1 MRLKLCWILA
11 VNYLI
16 LDNTNLRI
24 RMATLDDFKNRF
36 QDLNDD
42 FMLFTSKSNPATAA
56 MIQNYEAAKG
66 LQFNEE
72 VREFLL
78 TFGSLILEVKE
89 EIWKR
94 PEEFDVLPSWKFG
107 YGFFVY
113 GLSSDE
119 NFPDWLSYEEK
130 YDEAEKS
137 NATSLGQLFFKRS
150 GNLYRAYV
158 NGETIT
164 VEYDKFGDDREVFN
178 GNFYDFLIAEVDTL
192 EKDYVDYLNE
202 K

>member
-1 MRLKLCWILA
+1 
-11 VNYLI
+11 
-16 LDNTNLRI
+16 
-24 RMATLDDFKNRF
+24 MATLDDFKNRF

-158 NGETIT
+158 IGEIIT
-164 VEYDKFGDDREVFN
+164 VEYDKYGDDREVFN
-178 GNFYDFLIAEVDTL
+178 GNFYDFLIAEVDAL
-192 EKDYVDYLNE
+192 EKDYFEYVNE
-202 K
+202 S